1 MLSYLVI
8 LVEEAKCFA
17 KELLGGHEVFV
28 SLVITI
34 YVSDYI
40 WYQLHIRFYFVVGV
54 ARNHNRKHQ
63 LWRRCSHRMDLG
75 AMVGTVRDLGY
86 CGHPGSHL
94 ETTDRLHP
102 KSWTW
107 SLTVWGRI
115 VDRRPKPDS
124 CRWQIRKLR
133 ISFCWYK
140 FVAYPLRLQI
150 GNLKIVN
157 KKCSNHNNS
166 YVNYF
171 SKAIATAT
179 MHQTLFCTFHANY
192 EHFYFN
198 TANFVVICFDNLLFS
213 RIVIR
218 FKSKIVRTYTY
229 IYMYIN
235 SQFALS

>member
-1 MLSYLVI
+1 M
-8 LVEEAKCFA
+8 FT
-17 KELLGGHEVFV
+17 LLPH
-28 SLVITI
+28 
-34 YVSDYI
+34 
-40 WYQLHIRFYFVVGV
+40 WY
-54 ARNHNRKHQ
+54 
-63 LWRRCSHRMDLG
+63 
-75 AMVGTVRDLGY
+75 
-86 CGHPGSHL
+86 
-94 ETTDRLHP
+94 
-102 KSWTW
+102 
-107 SLTVWGRI
+107 
-115 VDRRPKPDS
+115 
-124 CRWQIRKLR
+124 LR

-192 EHFYFN
+192 AHFYFN